1 MSENRFYFIDLAR
14 AFSIIWVVFIW
25 HFNEILT
32 PSFRYTG
39 VVFYVLYNIT
49 ISVLGCFST
58 ISGLCLSKYQF
69 SSRKEV
75 INFYKKRFWRFYL
88 LFALAS
94 LLMSVYYYGLPST
107 DGWKMFLYTIT
118 GFSLFCG
125 KPMMTLWY
133 MSMLLVF
140 YLLTPLIKFRYKSHL
155 LNVIVFA
162 LFFILLSLLYLKG
175 LCDKRVLFYFPF
187 YVFGLLSGEC
197 LMGNSLIIKRVFS
210 LSALFISL
218 AVFCVLCF
226 FNCEGGLSSFLYIA
240 SGVILILGGFVRVKA
255 GTIRYLV
262 KWVSY
267 SSLCIYLFHRL
278 LFPVSLHFWGR
289 GNLDGE
295 RYLPLAFSPFVILGI
310 IGVSFLIQKGYDSL
324 LPSIRKVK

>member
-32 PSFRYTG
+32 PDYRFTG
-39 VVFYVLYNIT
+39 FVFFVLYNIT

-58 ISGLCLSKYQF
+58 ISGLCLSKYRF
-69 SSRKEV
+69 VSLEDV
-75 INFYKKRFWRFYL
+75 ICFYKKRFWRFYL
-88 LFALAS
+88 LFVLAS

-140 YLLTPLIKFRYKSHL
+140 YLLTPLIRFRFKSLL
-155 LNVIVFA
+155 LNVAVFA
-162 LFFILLSLLYLKG
+162 LFFILWGLLYLKG
-175 LCDKRVLFYFPF
+175 LCDKRVLLYFPF
-187 YVFGLLSGEC
+187 YVFGLLSGEN
-197 LMGNSLIIKRVFS
+197 LMGTSMIMKRVFS
-210 LSALFISL
+210 LPALFVSL
-218 AVFCVLCF
+218 AVFCILCF
-226 FNCEGGLSSFLYIA
+226 FYCEGTLSSFLYIA
-240 SGVILILGGFVRVKA
+240 SGVILILGSFVRVNA
-255 GTIRYLV
+255 GRIRYLV

-267 SSLCIYLFHRL
+267 SSLCVYLFHRL
-278 LFPVSLHFWGR
+278 LLPVSLLFWGR
-289 GNLDGE
+289 VNLDGE
-295 RYLPLAFSPFVILGI
+295 RYLPLAFSPFVIFGI

-324 LPSIRKVK
+324 LPSMRKVK